1 MEDKPDTKN
10 RTELN
15 ILDQEEEKYQFE
27 KSLEKEEVIIYFP
40 EDSTE
45 PASHSFVP
53 DKDVPSNC
61 EITANETEELPAAA
75 SSWSL
80 SR

>member
-1 MEDKPDTKN
+1 MEDKPDTQN

-15 ILDQEEEKYQFE
+15 ILGQEEEKYRLE

-40 EDSTE
+40 EDSAE
-45 PASHSFVP
+45 QGSHSFVP

-61 EITANETEELPAAA
+61 EITANDTEELPAAA
-75 SSWSL
+75 SSWTI